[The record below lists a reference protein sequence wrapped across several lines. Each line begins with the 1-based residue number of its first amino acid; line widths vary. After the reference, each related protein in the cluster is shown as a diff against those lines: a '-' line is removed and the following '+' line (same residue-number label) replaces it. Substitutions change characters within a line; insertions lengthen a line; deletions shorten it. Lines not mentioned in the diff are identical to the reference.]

1 MQKARTTSKKQAPK
15 RAQPVADDATNQS
28 AGKPKPDKPRVP
40 QKSQPLNEPTRKRKS
55 RRDRSNLASRKQIID
70 LTGDDSDDPVMSSNS
85 TITNAQKQALRKA
98 DNSEI
103 TQLPTIQPRPPAFTS
118 ASSTPPYRL
127 KRNNVM
133 GTSAREESPP
143 DRPAKRARCEN
154 ATDNDQD
161 VAMRGVEQYHRAPP
175 EGPATAQRNIAA
187 TGIFGLHSNFNTSG
201 VPSKNPHNGHPCYEL
216 ETIPA
221 KPAITA
227 PPTSTKTAQTM
238 KSTHQPPNPV
248 HPPRISTRQPLNF
261 THQPS
266 SSTERTALVHANF
279 NHAEIV
285 AKSDQNRKLAT
296 THSQPKST
304 SSALT
309 LTEKIN
315 LAREFSTAFAIPEVD
330 AYQLLVAN
338 DWVEDKAVL
347 AHLDGATVPEEER
360 MDEAGAGNGKE
371 EWEGKWRRGCWKLIL
386 G

>member
-1 MQKARTTSKKQAPK
+1 MQKARTTSKQQAPK

-40 QKSQPLNEPTRKRKS
+40 QKSQPLSESTRKRKS
-55 RRDRSNLASRKQIID
+55 RRDRSNLASREQTID

-85 TITNAQKQALRKA
+85 TIAKAQKQASRKA

-103 TQLPTIQPRPPAFTS
+103 TQQPTIQPRPPAFSS
-118 ASSTPPYRL
+118 ASSTSRSRL

-143 DRPAKRARCEN
+143 DRPAKRARCED
-154 ATDNDQD
+154 ATDNDRD

-175 EGPATAQRNIAA
+175 ESLATAQRNIAA
-187 TGIFGLHSNFNTSG
+187 TSIFGLQSNFNTSG
-201 VPSKNPHNGHPCYEL
+201 APSNNPHNGHTCYEL
-216 ETIPA
+216 EAIPA
-221 KPAITA
+221 KSAIA
-227 PPTSTKTAQTM
+227 EPPISTKTIQM
-238 KSTHQPPNPV
+238 IKSTHQPPNTT

-266 SSTERTALVHANF
+266 PSTERTALIHANF

-285 AKSDQNRKLAT
+285 AKSDHNRKLAT

-309 LTEKIN
+309 LTLKIN

-330 AYQLLVAN
+330 AYQLLMAN

-347 AHLDGATVPEEER
+347 AHLDGATVPKEER
-360 MDEAGAGNGKE
+360 TDEAGAENGKE
-371 EWEGKWRRGCWKLIL
+371 DGKGNGEK
-386 G
+386 GAGN